1 MRMCNRRRRG
11 DDWRDDRWFAG
22 SASVELALISPILIL
37 LFFGMWDFGRAWNE
51 AARLASAAY
60 AGAQYGAQSAG
71 SAADAAGI
79 AQAARDDAADATGA
93 LTVTATQVC
102 QCPSG
107 AQTACDATCGA
118 AGQPRMYVQVQV
130 TEPFQTWFPY
140 PFVSNPMTL
149 SKQTILRVY

>member
-1 MRMCNRRRRG
+1 MQMCNRQRRR
-11 DDWRDDRWFAG
+11 DDTRDDRWSAG

-51 AARLASAAY
+51 TARLASAAH

-71 SAADAAGI
+71 SAADATGI
-79 AQAARDDAADATGA
+79 AQAARDDAADATDA
-93 LTVTATQVC
+93 LTVAATQVC

-107 AQTACDATCGA
+107 AQTACNATCGA

-130 TEPFQTWFPY
+130 TELFQTWFSY

-149 SKQTILRVY
+149 NKQAILRVY